1 MGHRAPLPFWN
12 PLWFIPRNPQLSP
25 IKPYNISYM
34 PVSGSNRV
42 VVEID
47 QELKRQLYAT
57 LALDQCT
64 LKDWFR
70 GAVERFLGENS
81 DRVTAVSVS
90 AATEKEGATL
100 L

>member
-1 MGHRAPLPFWN
+1 
-12 PLWFIPRNPQLSP
+12 
-25 IKPYNISYM
+25 M
-34 PVSGSNRV
+34 PVSDSNRV

-57 LALDQCT
+57 LALDRCT

-70 GAVERFLGENS
+70 GAVERFLGEKA
-81 DRVTAVSVS
+81 DQVTAIRVPT
-90 AATEKEGATL
+90 ATEKERATL